1 MTQQIIFVYRETL
14 YCCFKKIQTT
24 IHLVIIHRQ
33 SKYVLKKNNDVFFCV
48 CGRQQKMPFSCIFQD
63 RSKMQFILD
72 LSFANLQN
80 SAVRLP
86 SDNKTTVLAKFFDL
100 YFF

>member
-1 MTQQIIFVYRETL
+1 
-14 YCCFKKIQTT
+14 
-24 IHLVIIHRQ
+24 
-33 SKYVLKKNNDVFFCV
+33 
-48 CGRQQKMPFSCIFQD
+48 
-63 RSKMQFILD
+63 MQFILD

-80 SAVRLP
+80 SAVRFS